1 MDPSVGSERRE
12 AEDARERVA
21 EGRLEV
27 RWGNYRWSPRGG
39 RGGGG
44 GQPHH
49 GVSVGCGQDGVLGRE
64 KRAVRLLLSSSTVR
78 VLDDTKRSTRG

>member
-39 RGGGG
+39 RGGRGG
-44 GQPHH
+44 AAASR
-49 GVSVGCGQDGVLGRE
+49 GVDRMRAGRSLGRGE
-64 KRAVRLLLSSSTVR
+64 ESSTAVTLFLYR
-78 VLDDTKRSTRG
+78 EGS